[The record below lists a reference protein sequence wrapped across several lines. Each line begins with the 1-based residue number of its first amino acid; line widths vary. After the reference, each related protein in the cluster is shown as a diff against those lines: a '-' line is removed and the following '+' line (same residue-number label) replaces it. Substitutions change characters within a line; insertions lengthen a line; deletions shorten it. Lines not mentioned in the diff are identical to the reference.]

1 MHRYPGAGA
10 GGQHRRSRKM
20 RPAGTGSDVPPGSGQ
35 GTTGTGGGRREVVQS
50 ASAAMVLAISA
61 RTAGNAFMI
70 FGTPVSGAA
79 MARVASSVAM
89 ATAGHLK
96 PKDEV
101 FR

>member
-1 MHRYPGAGA
+1 
-10 GGQHRRSRKM
+10 M

-35 GTTGTGGGRREVVQS
+35 GTTGTGGGRREAVQS
-50 ASAAMVLAISA
+50 ATAAMVLAISA

-70 FGTPVSGAA
+70 VGTPVSGAA

-89 ATAGHLK
+89 ATATRQSFIPARQTAGHLK